1 MYKDLPVNTHKCRA
15 SLFVIVF
22 SFLKRTDDFP
32 ICNNISGDVSSAGD
46 ANVGPLAF
54 VEWKGRRERQV
65 GHGRV
70 LAVAM
75 SPQVDL
81 ALEGL
86 VTESAGKRL
95 VAGVLAHVG
104 DQIGRLAE
112 GFAAH
117 DALVRLLTC
126 NNRRP
131 SRERKKETKN
141 GTVLFLC
148 SKRSLFN

>member
-1 MYKDLPVNTHKCRA
+1 M
-15 SLFVIVF
+15 
-22 SFLKRTDDFP
+22 
-32 ICNNISGDVSSAGD
+32 
-46 ANVGPLAF
+46 
-54 VEWKGRRERQV
+54 

-70 LAVAM
+70 LAVAVP
-75 SPQVDL
+75 PQVDL

-86 VTESAGKRL
+86 VAESAGKRL

-126 NNRRP
+126 
-131 SRERKKETKN
+131 KTID
-141 GTVLFLC
+141 TVKYQQQQLIISSARLGSQLDTTPNYFE
-148 SKRSLFN
+148 

>member
-1 MYKDLPVNTHKCRA
+1 MIFP
-15 SLFVIVF
+15 FVITF
-22 SFLKRTDDFP
+22 QAML
-32 ICNNISGDVSSAGD
+32 DVSSAGD
-46 ANVGPLAF
+46 ANVGPLTF
-54 VEWKGRRERQV
+54 VEWEGRRERQV
-65 GHGRV
+65 GHGWV
-70 LAVAM
+70 LAVAV

-86 VTESAGKRL
+86 VTESAGERL

-131 SRERKKETKN
+131 SRERKKQTKN
-141 GTVLFLC
+141 GTILFLC
-148 SKRSLFN
+148 SKRSLF

>member
-1 MYKDLPVNTHKCRA
+1 MCPLVKKKHINALDFHLHSLPDCIAASFRVDLNQIDVNR
-15 SLFVIVF
+15 
-22 SFLKRTDDFP
+22 
-32 ICNNISGDVSSAGD
+32 AGD
-46 ANVGPLAF
+46 DVGPLAF
-54 VEWKGRRERQV
+54 VERQRRRQRQV

-86 VTESAGKRL
+86 VTESAGEWL
-95 VAGVLAHVG
+95 VAGMLAHVG

-126 NNRRP
+126 NNRQTKRKHQFSD
-131 SRERKKETKN
+131 SRISN
-141 GTVLFLC
+141 YVYLI
-148 SKRSLFN
+148 

>member
-1 MYKDLPVNTHKCRA
+1 MIFP
-15 SLFVIVF
+15 FVITF
-22 SFLKRTDDFP
+22 QAML
-32 ICNNISGDVSSAGD
+32 DVSSAGD
-46 ANVGPLAF
+46 ANVGPLTF
-54 VEWKGRRERQV
+54 VEWEGRRERQV

-70 LAVAM
+70 LAVAV

-86 VTESAGKRL
+86 VTESAGERL

-131 SRERKKETKN
+131 SRERKKKTKN
-141 GTVLFLC
+141 GTILFLC
-148 SKRSLFN
+148 SKRSLF